1 MGTSSPVRSKVALHP
16 ERPQGESVV
25 THLRL
30 GLLTIL
36 VCAAFY
42 GCASKTDPATAPREG
57 DPTSEPAP
65 AEPTAPPVVLEAPIA
80 FWDDGRTQGEVD
92 AVKAHTDGNLLLD
105 LGEDWTPYILT
116 EANSPEE
123 LGQTS
128 EYRETYLALARGEF
142 PEDRHGYR
150 AKKDEYLELYGILPT
165 LTLLRERFRD
175 VRALD
180 CAAQLDLASLQE
192 FEGFLAYEKG
202 RRPARRL
209 ARYGLLKPQMAS
221 LVTRAGVESLDQ
233 VERSHAADDD
243 EWERVEEYRKVAPE
257 VEAIIAA
264 QARLKCEGFFEGRGE
279 HTPGLFDWRTHEA
292 LAEFERRHRVYGWG
306 FIGDATL
313 AVLQTS
319 PQDTEQETVIRVLTE
334 RAMHAA
340 QVIEDGSTSTLRDGE
355 PRTYKAEDGE
365 EKPIPNLEADLRE
378 RVIAAFGLQTAEST
392 FTWLE
397 SLGDIAATQVV
408 AVENIELPPY
418 YADVMDLRISTDR
431 GDVWY
436 EFPYDEEGRA
446 RSQPVSRRPRVTILV
461 HYNDQ
466 KIPLARFGTTVGGWR
481 GEFIDGT
488 VMWKYKGSPVGKRVW
503 SRISAAPIWVPPE
516 STPPRVMLTKRKK
529 RGEEYFEVDYHT
541 TGPSYASAYGLVAA
555 YHRKY
560 YRSPDGKIQ
569 VGGDEGIRTHG
580 SVDYMSIMRRHSH
593 GCHRMH
599 NHIAVRLMSFV
610 LEHRPHTRYGQQ
622 PMVYR
627 REFEFE
633 EVMYLMEF
641 DKGGYNFVLEEP
653 LLVEVLPGR
662 VRGQVKEPIE
672 VAIPRFD
679 KEVGAYVLPDGGWV
693 TVDRFGNMTPRVQPF
708 DFGAPL
714 EAPEL
719 AEEPDPLATAEVTP
733 SEATP
738 AEAESGDEAE
748 ARMPTTQPA
757 AIPVNT
763 AAVPVTAAP

>member
-1 MGTSSPVRSKVALHP
+1 M
-16 ERPQGESVV
+16 

-36 VCAAFY
+36 ACAVFY
-42 GCASKTDPATAPREG
+42 GCAPKQGPASAPIES
-57 DPTSEPAP
+57 DAKPAP
-65 AEPTAPPVVLEAPIA
+65 VAAAPPVVLEAPVA
-80 FWDDGRTQGEVD
+80 FWKDGGAQGQVD
-92 AVKAHTDGNLLLD
+92 AAKAGEEGRLLLD
-105 LGEDWTPYILT
+105 LGEEWTPYILT
-116 EANSPEE
+116 EASSEE
-123 LGQTS
+123 EQGQTS
-128 EYRETYLALARGEF
+128 EYRSTYLALARGEF
-142 PEDRHGYR
+142 PKDRHGYR
-150 AKKDEYLELYGILPT
+150 AEKDQYLELYGILPT
-165 LTLLRERFRD
+165 LTLLRKRFTE
-175 VRALD
+175 VRALE
-180 CAAQLDLASLQE
+180 CASELDLVPLQE

-209 ARYGLLKPQMAS
+209 ARYGLLKPQMAA
-221 LVTRAGVESLDQ
+221 LVTRAQVESLDQ
-233 VERSHAADDD
+233 VTRAHAFDD
-243 EWERVEEYRKVAPE
+243 EEWEKVEEYRTLAPE
-257 VEAIIAA
+257 IEAIVAA
-264 QARLKCEGFFEGRGE
+264 QARLECEGFFTGRGE

-306 FIGDATL
+306 FIGDDTL

-319 PQDTEQETVIRVLTE
+319 LQDTEREAVIRVLTE

-340 QVIEDGSTSTLRDGE
+340 EVIEDGSTSTLRDGE
-355 PRTYKAEDGE
+355 PRTYKAEDGRE
-365 EKPIPNLEADLRE
+365 LPIPNLEAELRE
-378 RVIAAFGLQTAEST
+378 RVIAAFGLETADST
-392 FTWLE
+392 YAWLQ
-397 SLGDIAATQVV
+397 SLGEISAEKVV
-408 AVENIELPPY
+408 AVQGIELPPY
-418 YADVMDLRISTDR
+418 YADVMELSVSTDR

-436 EFPYDEEGRA
+436 EFPYDEEGKA
-446 RSQPVSRRPRVTILV
+446 RPQPVSRRPRLTISVT
-461 HYNDQ
+461 YNDQ

-481 GEFIDGT
+481 GEFIDGA

-516 STPPRVMLTKRKK
+516 STPPRVMLSKRRDRR
-529 RGEEYFEVDYHT
+529 RGDYFEIDYHT

-560 YRSPDGKIQ
+560 YRSPDGKVQ

-633 EVMYLMEF
+633 EEMYVMEF

-653 LLVEVLPGR
+653 LPVEVLPGR

-679 KEVGAYVLPDGGWV
+679 REVGAYVMPDGAWV
-693 TVDRFGNMTPRVQPF
+693 TVDRFGNMIPRIEPF
-708 DFGAPL
+708 DFDAPL
-714 EAPEL
+714 DAPEL
-719 AEEPDPLATAEVTP
+719 APEPDPFTTAEVTP
-733 SEATP
+733 TAT
-738 AEAESGDEAE
+738 ETG
-748 ARMPTTQPA
+748 MPTTAPA
-757 AIPVNT
+757 SIPVNT
-763 AAVPVTAAP
+763 AVVPVAPTP

>member
-1 MGTSSPVRSKVALHP
+1 
-16 ERPQGESVV
+16 V

-36 VCAAFY
+36 ACVVFY
-42 GCASKTDPATAPREG
+42 GCAPKQGPASSPIESDAKPVPSSDPA
-57 DPTSEPAP
+57 
-65 AEPTAPPVVLEAPIA
+65 AEAPPVVLDAPVA
-80 FWDDGRTQGEVD
+80 FWKDGKAQGQVD
-92 AVKAHTDGNLLLD
+92 AARADEEGHLLLD
-105 LGEDWTPYILT
+105 LGEEWTPYILT
-116 EANSPEE
+116 EASSEE
-123 LGQTS
+123 EQGQTS
-128 EYRETYLALARGEF
+128 EYRSTYLALARGEF
-142 PEDRHGYR
+142 PKDRHGYR
-150 AKKDEYLELYGILPT
+150 AERDQYLELYGILPT
-165 LTLLRERFRD
+165 LTLLRKRFTD
-175 VRALD
+175 VRALE
-180 CAAQLDLASLQE
+180 CAAELDLVPLQE
-192 FEGFLAYEKG
+192 FEGFLAYQNG

-209 ARYGLLKPQMAS
+209 ARYQLLKPQMAA
-221 LVTRAGVESLDQ
+221 LVTRAQLESLSE
-233 VERSHAADDD
+233 VTRAHAVDD
-243 EWERVEEYRKVAPE
+243 EEWEKVEEYKTLAPE
-257 VEAIIAA
+257 IEAIIAA
-264 QARLKCEGFFEGRGE
+264 QARLECEGFFTGRGE

-306 FIGDATL
+306 FIGDDTL

-319 PQDTEQETVIRVLTE
+319 PQDTEREAVIRVLTE

-340 QVIEDGSTSTLRDGE
+340 EAIEDGSTSTLRDGE
-355 PRTYKAEDGE
+355 PRTYKAEDGRE
-365 EKPIPNLEADLRE
+365 LQIPNLEAELRE
-378 RVIAAFGLQTAEST
+378 RVVAAFGLETAEST
-392 FTWLE
+392 YAWLE
-397 SLGDIAATQVV
+397 SLGEISAEQVV
-408 AVENIELPPY
+408 AIRDIELPPY
-418 YADVMDLRISTDR
+418 YADVMELSVSTDR
-431 GDVWY
+431 GDVWF
-436 EFPYDEEGRA
+436 EFPYDEEGKA
-446 RSQPVSRRPRVTILV
+446 RSQPVSRRPRLTISV

-481 GEFIDGT
+481 GEFIDGQ

-516 STPPRVMLTKRKK
+516 STPPRVMLNKRRDRR
-529 RGEEYFEVDYHT
+529 RGEYFEIDYHT

-633 EVMYLMEF
+633 EEMYVMEF

-653 LLVEVLPGR
+653 LPVEVLPGR

-672 VAIPRFD
+672 VALPRFD
-679 KEVGAYVLPDGGWV
+679 REVGAYVMPDGAWV
-693 TVDRFGNMTPRVQPF
+693 TVDRFGNITPRIKPF
-708 DFGAPL
+708 DFDAPL
-714 EAPEL
+714 DAPEL
-719 AEEPDPLATAEVTP
+719 APSPDPFATAEVTP
-733 SEATP
+733 TTTET
-738 AEAESGDEAE
+738 G
-748 ARMPTTQPA
+748 MPTTPPA
-757 AIPVNT
+757 TIPVNT
-763 AAVPVTAAP
+763 AVAPVTPTP

>member
-1 MGTSSPVRSKVALHP
+1 
-16 ERPQGESVV
+16 
-25 THLRL
+25 LRL

-36 VCAAFY
+36 ACAVLF
-42 GCASKTDPATAPREG
+42 GCTPNQDRLTAPPQS
-57 DPTSEPAP
+57 DAKAAP
-65 AEPTAPPVVLEAPIA
+65 SSAAVAEPPPVVLQAPVA
-80 FWDDGRTQGEVD
+80 FWKDGKAQGQVD
-92 AVKAHTDGNLLLD
+92 AARADEEGNLLLD
-105 LGEDWTPYILT
+105 LGEGWTPYILT
-116 EANSPEE
+116 EAAGPD
-123 LGQTS
+123 GQLKTS
-128 EYRETYLALARGEF
+128 EYRSTYLALARGEF

-150 AKKDEYLELYGILPT
+150 AQKDQYLELYGILPT
-165 LTLLRERFRD
+165 LALLRQRFRD
-175 VRALD
+175 VRGLP
-180 CAAQLDLASLQE
+180 CAQELDLVPLQE
-192 FEGFLAYEKG
+192 FDGFLAYQKG

-209 ARYGLLKPQMAS
+209 ARYELLKPQMAA
-221 LVTRAGVESLDQ
+221 LVTRAQVESLDQ
-233 VERSHAADDD
+233 VTRVHAIDD
-243 EWERVEEYRKVAPE
+243 EEWKKVEEYRTLAPE
-257 VEAIIAA
+257 IEAIAAA
-264 QARLKCEGFFEGRGE
+264 QARLECEGFFTGRGQ
-279 HTPGLFDWRTHEA
+279 HTAGLFDWRTHEA

-313 AVLQTS
+313 AVLQKS
-319 PQDTEQETVIRVLTE
+319 PQETEQEAVIRALTE
-334 RAMHAA
+334 RAVHAA
-340 QVIEDGSTSTLRDGE
+340 EVIEDGSTSTLRDDE
-355 PRTYKAEDGE
+355 PRTYKAEDGTE
-365 EKPIPNLEADLRE
+365 RQIRNLEAELRE
-378 RVIAAFGLQTAEST
+378 RVIAAFGLQNAEST
-392 FTWLE
+392 YAWLE
-397 SLGDIAATQVV
+397 SLGEISAEKVV
-408 AVENIELPPY
+408 AVQNLELPPY
-418 YADVMDLRISTDR
+418 YADVMELSVSTDR

-436 EFPYDEEGRA
+436 EFPYDEEGKA
-446 RSQPVSRRPRVTILV
+446 RSQPVSRRPRLTIFV
-461 HYNDQ
+461 NYNDQ

-481 GEFIDGT
+481 GEFIEGA

-516 STPPRVMLTKRKK
+516 STPPRVMLTKRRK
-529 RGEEYFEVDYHT
+529 RGEDFFEVDYHT

-633 EVMYLMEF
+633 EETYLMEF

-653 LLVEVLPGR
+653 LFVETLPGR

-672 VAIPRFD
+672 VALPRFD
-679 KEVGAYVLPDGGWV
+679 REAGAYVMPDGAWV
-693 TVDRFGNMTPRVQPF
+693 TVDRFGNMTPRIQPF
-708 DFGAPL
+708 DFDAPL

-719 AEEPDPLATAEVTP
+719 TVEPDSIATAE
-733 SEATP
+733 ATP
-738 AEAESGDEAE
+738 TTTETG
-748 ARMPTTQPA
+748 MPTTTPA

-763 AAVPVTAAP
+763 AAVPVTSTP

>member
-1 MGTSSPVRSKVALHP
+1 M
-16 ERPQGESVV
+16 
-25 THLRL
+25 
-30 GLLTIL
+30 
-36 VCAAFY
+36 
-42 GCASKTDPATAPREG
+42 
-57 DPTSEPAP
+57 
-65 AEPTAPPVVLEAPIA
+65 VLEAPVA
-80 FWDDGRTQGEVD
+80 FWKEGKLEGQVD
-92 AVKAHTDGNLLLD
+92 AAKADEEGNLLLN
-105 LGEDWTPYILT
+105 LGEEWTPYILT
-116 EANSPEE
+116 EATSDQE
-123 LGQTS
+123 LGKTS
-128 EYRETYLALARGEF
+128 EYRSTYLALARGEF
-142 PEDRHGYR
+142 PKDRHGYR
-150 AKKDEYLELYGILPT
+150 AEKDQSLELYGILPT
-165 LTLLRERFRD
+165 LTLLRERFRE
-175 VRALD
+175 VRALQ
-180 CAAQLDLASLQE
+180 CAEELNLVPLQE

-209 ARYGLLKPQMAS
+209 ARYELLKPQMAAI
-221 LVTRAGVESLDQ
+221 VARAEVESLDQ
-233 VERSHAADDD
+233 VARLHAVDD
-243 EWERVEEYRKVAPE
+243 EEWEKVEEYRTLAPE
-257 VEAIIAA
+257 IEAIAAA
-264 QARLKCEGFFEGRGE
+264 QARLECEGFFAGRGE
-279 HTPGLFDWRTHEA
+279 YTPGLFDWRTHEA

-306 FIGDATL
+306 FIGDDTL

-319 PQDTEQETVIRVLTE
+319 PQETEQEAVIRVLTE
-334 RAMHAA
+334 RAVHAA
-340 QVIEDGSTSTLRDGE
+340 EVIEDGSTSTLRDGE
-355 PRTYKAEDGE
+355 PRTYKAEDGTE
-365 EKPIPNLEADLRE
+365 LQIPNLEAELRE
-378 RVIAAFGLQTAEST
+378 RVVAAFGLQTAEST
-392 FTWLE
+392 FAWLE
-397 SLGDIAATQVV
+397 SLGEIPAQQVV
-408 AVENIELPPY
+408 AVQGIELPPY
-418 YADVMDLRISTDR
+418 YADVMELSISTDR

-436 EFPYDEEGRA
+436 EFPYDEEGKA
-446 RSQPVSRRPRVTILV
+446 RSQPVSRRPRLTVLV

-481 GEFIDGT
+481 GEFIEGQ

-516 STPPRVMLTKRKK
+516 STPPRVMLNTRRDRR
-529 RGEEYFEVDYHT
+529 RGEYFEVDYHT

-633 EVMYLMEF
+633 EELYVMEF

-653 LLVEVLPGR
+653 LVVEVLPGR

-672 VAIPRFD
+672 VALPRFD
-679 KEVGAYVLPDGGWV
+679 REVGAYVMPDGAWV
-693 TVDRFGNMTPRVQPF
+693 TVDRYGIMTPRIKPF
-708 DFGAPL
+708 DFDAPL

-719 AEEPDPLATAEVTP
+719 TADTDPMATAEI
-733 SEATP
+733 AP
-738 AEAESGDEAE
+738 AAVESG
-748 ARMPTTQPA
+748 MPTTPPA

-763 AAVPVTAAP
+763 AVVPTTPTP